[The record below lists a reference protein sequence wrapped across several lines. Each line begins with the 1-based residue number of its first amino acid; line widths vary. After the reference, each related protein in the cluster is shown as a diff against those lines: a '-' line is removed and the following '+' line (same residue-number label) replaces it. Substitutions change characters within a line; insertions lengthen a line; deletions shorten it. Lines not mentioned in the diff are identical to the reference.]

1 MGRKIISDSCSVL
14 LISFFGMA
22 PPVRVLLLLLLSP
35 SVVQFHNVGVAGL
48 PLASPPWGPSP
59 GSLSPLHLSPLHL
72 SPLHLS
78 PLHLGPLD
86 LGPMYL
92 SPKCRRFIIIRHHY
106 KTSL

>member
-22 PPVRVLLLLLLSP
+22 PPVRFLLLLLLSP
-35 SVVQFHNVGVAGL
+35 FVAQFHNVGVAGL

-78 PLHLGPLD
+78 PMYLS
-86 LGPMYL
+86 PMYL

>member
-22 PPVRVLLLLLLSP
+22 PPVRFLLLLLLSP
-35 SVVQFHNVGVAGL
+35 FVAQFHNVGVAGL

-78 PLHLGPLD
+78 P
-86 LGPMYL
+86 MYL

-106 KTSL
+106 RTSI